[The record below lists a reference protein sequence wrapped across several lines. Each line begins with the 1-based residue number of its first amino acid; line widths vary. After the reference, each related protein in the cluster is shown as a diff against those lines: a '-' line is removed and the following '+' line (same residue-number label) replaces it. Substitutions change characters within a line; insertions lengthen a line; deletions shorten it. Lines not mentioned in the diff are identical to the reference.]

1 MEEALLRRSTRPML
15 QARRLIFALSV
26 GISIWVLGSFAGTMV
41 DPAHSGFWTSSLMWS
56 LLTSLLLS
64 PALLVAA
71 HHVRQDGASGA
82 RGAQGSSFTE
92 ESPRIWPEPE
102 EPPQDEP
109 VPDESSREGWPWNRE
124 EVDSSE

>member
-1 MEEALLRRSTRPML
+1 ML

-41 DPAHSGFWTSSLMWS
+41 DPAHSGFWTASLMWA

-71 HHVRQDGASGA
+71 HHVSRDDPSGTGGGG
-82 RGAQGSSFTE
+82 RGSSFTDE
-92 ESPRIWPEPE
+92 PPQIWPEPE
-102 EPPQDEP
+102 EPPEEPVQDEP
-109 VPDESSREGWPWNRE
+109 SREGWPWNRD
-124 EVDSSE
+124 EVDSAE